1 MAESSAVDTARSMPR
16 IKQIDYLSR
25 QLWQAHAAGYIGDDD
40 AQSLAERLHSRRGD
54 SGVAQGALFPLAKD
68 QNAPAGLPA
77 GFKHHGAK
85 RYRFSGHQNK
95 DPRPAGILQKGGASM
110 RQQGRY
116 LRTSQRISPRAS
128 WRL

>member
-54 SGVAQGALFPLAKD
+54 
-68 QNAPAGLPA
+68 
-77 GFKHHGAK
+77 
-85 RYRFSGHQNK
+85 
-95 DPRPAGILQKGGASM
+95 
-110 RQQGRY
+110 
-116 LRTSQRISPRAS
+116 
-128 WRL
+128 

>member
-68 QNAPAGLPA
+68 QNAPAAYQQALNIMRRSDTA
-77 GFKHHGAK
+77 SAVTRTKII
-85 RYRFSGHQNK
+85 
-95 DPRPAGILQKGGASM
+95 RPAGIPQKGGASM